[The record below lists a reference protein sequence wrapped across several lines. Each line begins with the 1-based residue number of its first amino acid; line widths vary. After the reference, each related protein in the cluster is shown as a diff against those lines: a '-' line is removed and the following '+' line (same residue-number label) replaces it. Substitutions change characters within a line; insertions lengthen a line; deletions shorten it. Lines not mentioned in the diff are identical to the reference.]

1 MVEIVLCDLSNIL
14 NATRKFLVLLRWFT
28 AMVTYT
34 WQASNTTVLVPSKHR
49 WKCPLQFVVVYLL
62 VAYLEPEVKPA
73 EKLFKK
79 PVSHKPSI
87 IQDNLIVS

>member
-34 WQASNTTVLVPSKHR
+34 WQDLSFRGKQHNSFSTFQTPLKMSIAVCGGVSARGLFGTWSKTS
-49 WKCPLQFVVVYLL
+49 WKV
-62 VAYLEPEVKPA
+62 
-73 EKLFKK
+73 
-79 PVSHKPSI
+79 I
-87 IQDNLIVS
+87 